1 MKYLTAVDIGNF
13 FGSPLGDTKGVS
25 NVVSVILNSGIAIG
39 GIIVLFL
46 FLFGGLKIITS
57 AGSGDSKST
66 AEGKQAVTY
75 ALIGFIIIFGT
86 YWMIRVIELII
97 GVNFVTEPGGFGQQ
111 IP

>member
-1 MKYLTAVDIGNF
+1 MSRKKDSFDMILDI
-13 FGSPLGDTKGVS
+13 LK
-25 NVVSVILNSGIAIG
+25 IAI
-39 GIIVLFL
+39 I
-46 FLFGGLKIITS
+46 
-57 AGSGDSKST
+57 
-66 AEGKQAVTY
+66 